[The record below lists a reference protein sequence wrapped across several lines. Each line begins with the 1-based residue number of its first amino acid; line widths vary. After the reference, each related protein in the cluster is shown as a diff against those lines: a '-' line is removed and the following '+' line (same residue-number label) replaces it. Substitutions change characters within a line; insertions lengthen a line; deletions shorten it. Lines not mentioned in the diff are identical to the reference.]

1 MKKNKVFLTSTAV
14 LLSALGANPVLARDV
29 EHSSSS
35 APVATV
41 PTTDDKTTSTAST
54 DSENGKNLVQS
65 DASSAKPAPPMEAGE
80 SAPADSSVNPSSEVL
95 PAKPESTDP
104 DKGESVEP
112 EDPPVE
118 SNPSVEPE
126 NLEAP
131 ATETESQIAS
141 EESTP
146 TESPVLPEA
155 WQPTSGISTASANLS
170 VSSAVSM
177 ATVATSLTDA
187 DKRAAASEL
196 QRLVERKQEQSE
208 KREKDSLVDFDLAQM
223 LALPVREKVSASSPL
238 LTDQGFQVIGS
249 DKGRAVV
256 QNSDGSQSVVPLA
269 QVGGTAD
276 DDGTVT
282 VKSSDGKFV
291 LLPELGETTTLFATI
306 GLFVLSLLGFKQI
319 KPFEREN
326 WIIG

>member
-1 MKKNKVFLTSTAV
+1 M
-14 LLSALGANPVLARDV
+14 
-29 EHSSSS
+29 
-35 APVATV
+35 
-41 PTTDDKTTSTAST
+41 
-54 DSENGKNLVQS
+54 
-65 DASSAKPAPPMEAGE
+65 
-80 SAPADSSVNPSSEVL
+80 
-95 PAKPESTDP
+95 
-104 DKGESVEP
+104 
-112 EDPPVE
+112 E

-187 DKRAAASEL
+187 DNRAAASEL

-223 LALPVREKVSASSPL
+223 LALPVREKVS
-238 LTDQGFQVIGS
+238 
-249 DKGRAVV
+249 
-256 QNSDGSQSVVPLA
+256 
-269 QVGGTAD
+269 
-276 DDGTVT
+276 
-282 VKSSDGKFV
+282 KSSEVIRGV
-291 LLPELGETTTLFATI
+291 LLSKTLMVPNQSF
-306 GLFVLSLLGFKQI
+306 
-319 KPFEREN
+319 R
-326 WIIG
+326 